1 MLNLHPGAKRPVCLA
16 RIMRHKKFCHYC
28 GNRLTKKQWEGRLR
42 LFCQHC
48 REPLYEN
55 PIPATCLVVVDKNAR
70 VLLVKRSVEPKK
82 GAWCLPGGFM
92 ELDESPE
99 YAALRELSEET
110 GLKGQVDMLL
120 GVSTNPSA
128 QYHTVLMVGY
138 LVKSYSGNLTAGD
151 DANDVKFFHFD
162 ELPDIA
168 FNSHASFI
176 RMYYALY
183 SD

>member
-1 MLNLHPGAKRPVCLA
+1 MLNLHPGAKHPVCLV
-16 RIMRHKKFCHYC
+16 RIMRNKKFCHYC
-28 GNRLTKKQWEGRLR
+28 GNGLTKKQWEGRLR
-42 LFCQHC
+42 LFCEHC

-55 PIPATCLVVVDKNAR
+55 PIPATCLVVVDKSAR

-92 ELDESPE
+92 ELDEAPE
-99 YAALRELSEET
+99 HAALRELSEET

-183 SD
+183 SN